1 MIYSA
6 LKWFLLTSVLLVL
19 GACSDGSGDASF
31 GEVPVAVV
39 EPCMQAEDEVTIFTT
54 AGGMEF
60 VRTPDS
66 CFANLADFN
75 FEPSY
80 VELDGLRM
88 HYVDEGPAD
97 GEVIMLLHG
106 QPSWSYL
113 YRKMIPVLS
122 EAGFRVI
129 ALDHIG
135 MGRSDKPVDPS
146 IHMYEQHVQWLK
158 DFIEA
163 AELSDITLFVQDW
176 GSLIG
181 LRVAGDMPDNFARIV
196 VANGNMPVI
205 PEGFNPFV
213 VPDFEITDETL
224 PENAADFFENRTGN
238 QAELFQQWIDYA
250 AGVPELIAADVIQMS
265 TINELS
271 NEELDSYNSP
281 FPSRI
286 YKGAIR
292 AFPSMLAGIET
303 QNAPALAALS
313 EFNKPF
319 LFLAGEFDQNLGS
332 LANQEQW
339 INRVPGAT
347 GQHHRRFMAGHFIQD
362 DVGVELAEAVVQ
374 FAAEGAEIL
383 ATLPDS
389 GSQFNA
395 RYCEVLLANS
405 EPDGRLRADVWVS
418 GPFGCPQADWE
429 ALDRDALASEF
440 GAQAALLNGPRFW
453 VLDTIT
459 NNSPPA
465 TPIFRQFGN
474 LTMVLGASV
483 LLPEGFEF
491 GETSYQVNTVS
502 RDTVF
507 QYRTGREV
515 YELTNPEGQRFRM
528 QSFTRA
534 IETDQLLGEL
544 ASLGSRINLPDG
556 WSFATR
562 RITEDFDLPSVGGI
576 AEVITDDFGNTYQR
590 VPDGLE

>member
-1 MIYSA
+1 MISA
-6 LKWFLLTSVLLVL
+6 VNKLILFTGIVLVFS
-19 GACSDGSGDASF
+19 ACNDGSGDASF
-31 GEVPVAVV
+31 AEVPVAII
-39 EPCMQAEDEVTIFTT
+39 EPCMQAEDEVAILSTSDDL
-54 AGGMEF
+54 EF

-66 CFANLADFN
+66 CFDNLAAFD
-75 FEPSY
+75 FEPNY

-88 HYVDEGPAD
+88 HYIDEGPAD
-97 GEVIMLLHG
+97 GEVVMLLHG

-146 IHMYEQHVQWLK
+146 IHLFEQHVQWLK

-163 AELSDITLFVQDW
+163 AELNDITLFVQDW

-181 LRVAGDMPDNFARIV
+181 LRVAGDMPDSFARIV

-205 PEGFNPFV
+205 PEGFNPYTA
-213 VPDFEITDETL
+213 PDFEIDDTL
-224 PENAADFFENRTGN
+224 PASAMEFFANRTGN
-238 QAELFQQWIDYA
+238 AAELFQQWIDYA
-250 AGVPELIAADVIQMS
+250 AGVPELIAADVIQLL

-271 NEELDSYNSP
+271 EAELDAYNAP
-281 FPSRI
+281 FPSVI

-292 AFPSMLAGIET
+292 AFPSMISGIET
-303 QNAPALAALS
+303 QNAPALAALGQ
-313 EFNKPF
+313 FNKPF
-319 LFLAGEFDQNLGS
+319 LFLAGEFDPNLGS

-347 GQHHRRFMAGHFIQD
+347 GQHHMRFVAGHFIQD
-362 DVGVELAEAVVQ
+362 DVGVALANSVIQ
-374 FAAEGAEIL
+374 FAAEGEDIL

-389 GSQFNA
+389 GPQFQF
-395 RYCEVLLANS
+395 RYCEVLLVNPEAG
-405 EPDGRLRADVWVS
+405 GRLRADVWNTVT
-418 GPFGCPQADWE
+418 FGCPQADWD
-429 ALDRDALASEF
+429 ALDSDALTSEF
-440 GAQAALLNGPRFW
+440 GAQAAILNGPRFW
-453 VLDTIT
+453 VLDAII
-459 NNSPPA
+459 NNAPP
-465 TPIFRQFGN
+465 TMPMIDQFGN
-474 LTMVLGASV
+474 LTMALAASV
-483 LLPEGFEF
+483 LLPEGA
-491 GETSYQVNTVS
+491 GNSNTTYQVNQVS

-507 QYRTGREV
+507 QYRAGREV
-515 YELTNPEGQRFRM
+515 YELTNPQGQRFRM

-544 ASLGSRINLPDG
+544 ASLGSRLNLPSG

-562 RITEDFDLPSVGGI
+562 RLTDDLDLPTVGGI